1 METLLL
7 YNTIILIFSAIAF
20 FCNLGSLIYIIKTF
34 DIKQSFF
41 HIFCMD
47 ALIVMGSTF
56 ISFVMSA
63 LSISGQN
70 LKEFSCSVLFF
81 GFSITVL
88 TSPMTF
94 QMISIIR
101 YVESQFFC
109 KSLKAKN
116 WSFVGTRNLLI
127 LPTDGTPTSNLSKHR
142 PWPWLHFYSMASPSP
157 LSILTLS

>member
-1 METLLL
+1 MHAGLVLFSKYSKKERTSRFSYVSLSFSLTAKTSFELKMETLLL

-56 ISFVMSA
+56 ISFLMSA

-116 WSFVGTRNLLI
+116 
-127 LPTDGTPTSNLSKHR
+127 
-142 PWPWLHFYSMASPSP
+142 
-157 LSILTLS
+157 

>member
-1 METLLL
+1 MPSGERKLLTDHLPKKEERHAALLFSKYSKKERTRWNFQVFVSFSFSLTVETTLKSTMETLLL
-7 YNTIILIFSAIAF
+7 YNIIILIFSALAF

-47 ALIVMGSTF
+47 ALVVMSSTF
-56 ISFVMSA
+56 ISFVLSA
-63 LSISGQN
+63 LAISGQK
-70 LKEFSCSVLFF
+70 LEEFSCSVLFF

-101 YVESQFFC
+101 
-109 KSLKAKN
+109 
-116 WSFVGTRNLLI
+116 
-127 LPTDGTPTSNLSKHR
+127 
-142 PWPWLHFYSMASPSP
+142 
-157 LSILTLS
+157 